1 MEEPRMVVPVFAV
14 PSPVGPSAVAFLE
27 LKRLECQ
34 ESFFCSKQSHPGPLD
49 RCVTSESEIALGR
62 AAEPEVRDKE
72 HDQLRIEPHVI
83 PTKFQQCIY
92 PRIRHDGKHTPG

>member
-1 MEEPRMVVPVFAV
+1 MVEPRIVVPAV
-14 PSPVGPSAVAFLE
+14 AGSSPVGHPAVAFLE

-34 ESFFCSKQSHPGPLD
+34 ESIFCAKQAHPGPLD

-72 HDQLRIEPHVI
+72 HDQLRIARHVRPI
-83 PTKFQQCIY
+83 
-92 PRIRHDGKHTPG
+92 